1 MVWRLISIAGLLFL
15 TTVLACDFNPT
26 APFAGFDDKGS
37 RVSGVFESE
46 GSSLAQSTMAQS
58 TFAGMV
64 VFVRQQPDVTDSV
77 KSNGSFTLVEIPQG
91 TLTLVFK
98 KDDAVIGEIT
108 LYDVLANQEIRIVV
122 ALTARDEV
130 VLLDE
135 SRDAGDLGTCARGA
149 GFWCQNQDGKNPN
162 LSAERFEELALA
174 ASDLLKDVP
183 SLASPDQIR
192 TAVCNTGDQL
202 LRNLA
207 TLALNLVAEL
217 VDEGTPIKGEAY
229 GTVGE
234 ALEQAIR
241 TATNPGSSR
250 QERNS
255 IKDVLD
261 RINNNVN
268 LEGSCS
274 FEEPEDDDST
284 DDDPPP
290 AGACSIGGD
299 GMMTICHIPPGNPA
313 AKHTLRIGAP
323 AWPAHKGHGDTCGPC
338 R

>member
-1 MVWRLISIAGLLFL
+1 MVWRLISIGGLLFL
-15 TTVLACDFNPT
+15 TTALACDFNPT
-26 APFAGFDDKGS
+26 APFAGFDNKGS
-37 RVSGVFESE
+37 RVSGIFESE
-46 GSSLAQSTMAQS
+46 GSSLAQSAAAQS
-58 TFAGMV
+58 TFAGIV
-64 VFVRQQPDVTDSV
+64 VSVKQQPDANDSV
-77 KSNGSFTLVEIPQG
+77 KSNGSFTLVGIPQG

-98 KDDAVIGEIT
+98 KDSAVIGEVT
-108 LYDVLANQEIRIVV
+108 LFDVLANQEIRIVV

-135 SRDAGDLGTCARGA
+135 ARDAGDLGTCARGA

-162 LSAERFEELALA
+162 LSAERFEELARA
-174 ASDLLKDVP
+174 ASDLVNDVP
-183 SLASPDQIR
+183 GLDSPEKIR
-192 TAVCNTGDQL
+192 GAVCNTGDQL

-207 TLALNLVAEL
+207 TLALNLAAEL
-217 VDEGTPIKGEAY
+217 ITEGTPLKGEAY

-241 TATNPGSSR
+241 TATNSGSSR

-268 LEGSCS
+268 LEGTCS
-274 FEEPEDDDST
+274 FEEPDDST

-290 AGACSIGGD
+290 ASDCSIGGD